1 MAQPALVPDE
11 SRNTAKHDDIVIL
24 RGATW
29 ADYQRILEIRGD
41 RAVPRL
47 RYLEGVLELMTPS
60 RMHERIKS
68 IAGRLVEAWCFV
80 RGVEITPYGSWTLE
94 NKVVD
99 RGVEPDECYV
109 VGDDPEPERPDL
121 AIEVIWTSGGLDK
134 LELYRKLGVR
144 EVWIWMRDRFETHA
158 LRGERY
164 ESMAGSEVLPGIDLE
179 ELARY
184 VGITPMS
191 RAVREYR
198 AALEARRSSD
208 GQP

>member
-1 MAQPALVPDE
+1 MAQPALVPGE
-11 SRNTAKHDDIVIL
+11 SRDTAKHDDIVIL

-29 ADYQRILEIRGD
+29 ADYQRMLEIRGEHS
-41 RAVPRL
+41 VPRL
-47 RYLEGVLELMTPS
+47 RYMEGVLELMTPS
-60 RMHERIKS
+60 RTHERIKS
-68 IAGRLVEAWCFV
+68 IAGCLVEAWCFL

-94 NKVVD
+94 NKAVD

-109 VGDDPEPERPDL
+109 VGDDSEPERPDL

-144 EVWIWMRDRFETHA
+144 EVWIWKQGRFETYA

-164 ESMAGSEVLPGIDLE
+164 ESMAGSEVLAGIDLE

-184 VGITPMS
+184 VGVTPMS

-198 AALEARRSSD
+198 AVLEARRR
-208 GQP
+208 